1 MLLVMEQDVSLA
13 LAKASLSELT
23 RRVEREHARVHITK
37 HGHRSAVLLAEA
49 DLESLLDTIEELS
62 DVESVR
68 AIVAGRQH
76 GWSGADVASQDEAL
90 ALVRRDR

>member
-1 MLLVMEQDVSLA
+1 MEQEVSLA
-13 LAKASLSELT
+13 SAKASLSELT
-23 RRVEREHARVHITK
+23 RTVEREHARVHITK

-49 DLESLLDTIEELS
+49 DLEALMDTIEELS

-68 AIVAGRQH
+68 AIAAGRDH
-76 GWSGADVASQDEAL
+76 EWSEADVATQDEAV